1 MVKNRKIYI
10 ILFGVALVLAIGL
23 LYADSKGAF
32 GWESSFDFG
41 FIKGLLVLLVA
52 SAGFGLILNL
62 VFELE
67 SRESR
72 KIKLS
77 EFDSPEEAEEHIR
90 KLQGYIDEQE
100 KNTEALR
107 KTKEQFKYEAFHD
120 PLTKL
125 PNRKKFIDKMGQ
137 WLDQSQK
144 DNKFEFTVLSLDL
157 NRFKTINESL
167 GHSLGDTLI
176 LRVAERLQNSV
187 RQKDLVARF
196 GGDEFGILLNN
207 VSKTEDVAACVELI
221 IKNLAEPF
229 KIGSREIFTSVSVG
243 IAVSHA
249 GYEKAGD
256 ILRDADIAMYHG
268 KNNDKGYMVF
278 DPSMHTRAVNLL
290 QVETDLRHAIE
301 REEFVTYFQPIISL
315 RSMRIVGFEALI
327 RWNHPTR
334 GLVPPNEFIPVSEVT
349 NLIVPITLWILR
361 QSCNRLVGWKQQYP
375 EQDLMV
381 SVNLSGKHF
390 AQPDLVKHVK
400 EILQETGMEP
410 ANLKLE
416 ITESAIMENADTAI
430 FMLKRL
436 RDIGVRLSI
445 DDFGTG
451 YSSLSYL
458 HRFPIN
464 TLKIDRSFVGTMEDG
479 SENGEIVRTIIAL
492 AKALNLSVIAEGIE
506 TAHQLHQLRVLD
518 CEYGQGYLFSP
529 PVAGEKADEF
539 VRNAESWDHILPA
552 MQKPPVPQ
560 TIEKDFNPEA
570 PLLEIG
576 DLF

>member
-196 GGDEFGILLNN
+196 GGNEFGILLNN